1 MRKMMKHL
9 KKTALIAFAAFAVI
23 LGSMAAIQ
31 NGANSDDAIV
41 VAGDEY
47 PTIEV
52 YSLTPHPSSDC
63 DM

>member
-23 LGSMAAIQ
+23 LGSTAAVQ
-31 NGANSDDAIV
+31 NYSNNDDAII

-47 PTIEV
+47 PTIEF

>member
-31 NGANSDDAIV
+31 NGANNDDAIV
-41 VAGDEY
+41 VAGDEC
-47 PTIEV
+47 PRIEV
-52 YSLTPHPSSDC
+52 YGLFPDSSDNC
-63 DM
+63 FM